1 MRTDRTRTAPRL
13 LALVTLL
20 LALVMLSACSGS
32 KEPTTSPADTLAAA
46 RKHLDATPGLRIG
59 LSTEKLPN
67 GVSGLLRADGVATHA
82 PAFKGDIKVA
92 ASGITADAAV
102 VAVDGTV
109 YAKLPFTSKF
119 VPIDPADYGAPD
131 PAALMATD
139 GGLSSLLTAA
149 EDVKQGKQVREGK
162 RVLSSYS
169 ATVPGKAVAAVIP
182 SASATA
188 TFKATFTVTDKDEL
202 TKAVLTGPFYPRAGD
217 VTYTITFDDY
227 GTEQDIAAP

>member
-13 LALVTLL
+13 LALATAL
-20 LALVMLSACSGS
+20 LALVALSACSGT
-32 KEPTTSPADTLAAA
+32 KEPSVSPEETLAAA

-59 LSTEKLPN
+59 LSTEKLPT
-67 GVSGLLRADGVATHA
+67 GVDGLVRADGVATHA

-92 ASGITADAAV
+92 AGGITADAAV

-131 PAALMATD
+131 PADLMATD

-149 EDVKQGKQVREGK
+149 QDVKQGQRVREGK

-188 TFKATFTVTDKDEL
+188 TFKATFTVTDQNEL
-202 TKAVLTGPFYPRAGD
+202 TKAVLTGPFYPKAGD
-217 VTYTITFDDY
+217 VTYTIAFADY
-227 GTEQDIAAP
+227 GTERDIVAP